1 MKKKEKNVKA
11 EKSKRSALKKTLKI
25 IVIVICA
32 VALLAAGYVAYV
44 LLSYHRIG
52 DVPLDVE
59 QGAQANSVC
68 AGETYTVTTYNV
80 GFGAY
85 QQDFTCVMDHCYVKE
100 DGQWKWISGKNL
112 KAFSEEDALRNTNG
126 AAKTIADL
134 DPDFALFQ
142 EADLDSDRCRHVNQI
157 ETFKNALPEMSS
169 VYCSNFHTPFFC
181 YPVNDMMGKAES
193 GLLTFSSVNIQKA
206 DRYEFAVTD
215 NIIDRNF
222 DLDRCFSVS
231 YIDVDNG
238 RQLVLIN
245 LHMSAYDEG
254 GVIRAEQRKTLYGF
268 MENEMKK
275 GNYIIAG
282 GDFNHDLLTY
292 NPDYP
297 QYTKDALPF
306 VTEKTQK
313 IPEDPVF
320 FFDEDSDAG
329 LPDGLRLVAADNC
342 PTCRPAAITWQPE
355 FCYCHVLDGF
365 IVSDNVEVTEIR
377 NIVTSTDKLDGFA
390 YSDHEPVMM
399 EFSLK

>member
-1 MKKKEKNVKA
+1 M
-11 EKSKRSALKKTLKI
+11 SKKTVKKTIKI
-25 IVIVICA
+25 ILIVICII
-32 VALLAAGYVAYV
+32 ALLAAGYVAYV

-52 DVPLDVE
+52 NVTLDVK
-59 QGAQANSVC
+59 QGAEEDSVS
-68 AGETYTVTTYNV
+68 AGEMYTITSYNV

-85 QQDFTCVMDHCYVKE
+85 QQDFTCVMDHCYVKQ
-100 DGQWKWISGKNL
+100 DGSWKWISGKNL
-112 KAFSEEDALRNTNG
+112 KSFSEADALRNTEG
-126 AAKTIADL
+126 AANTILDL
-134 DPDFALFQ
+134 HPDFALFQ

-157 ETFKNALPEMSS
+157 EAFKKALPETAS

-181 YPVNDMMGKAES
+181 YPINDMMGKAES
-193 GLLTFSSVNIQKA
+193 GLLTLSSAKIQKA
-206 DRYEFAVTD
+206 DRHEFAVTD

-222 DLDRCFSVS
+222 DLDRCFSAC

-254 GVIRAEQRKTLYGF
+254 GVIREQQRKTLYGF
-268 MENEMKK
+268 MEEELKK

-282 GDFNHDLLTY
+282 GDFNHDLLTF
-292 NPDYP
+292 NPNYP

-313 IPEDPVF
+313 IPENPVF
-320 FFDEDSDAG
+320 FFDEKSNAG
-329 LPDGLRLVAADNC
+329 LPEGLCLVAADNC

-365 IVSDNVEVTEIR
+365 IVSDNVEVAQIR
-377 NIVTSTDKLDGFA
+377 NIITSTDKLDGFA